1 MQPLFLDGTPLFHVR
16 MGHKDLT
23 FLVSHTILSPG
34 GRTAPPRV
42 REDSGQ
48 VWLGFLAQVS

>member
-1 MQPLFLDGTPLFHVR
+1 

-34 GRTAPPRV
+34 GRTAPQRV